1 MITTVNQMSS
11 AWFDN
16 KLVRKSFDFF
26 QIKAADIISRASDV
40 LKKGAHAE
48 NLGPVRVEEDSRSI
62 YTAASNVLEASKET
76 SQSFVIEGKCELVPG
91 RGGGGSLGIS
101 GWECAAGTLEPLT
114 YSRASSAEFCYP
126 ILE

>member
-91 RGGGGSLGIS
+91 RGRGFFRNFWVGMCR
-101 GWECAAGTLEPLT
+101 WDPGTLDL
-114 YSRASSAEFCYP
+114 YQG
-126 ILE
+126 

>member
-1 MITTVNQMSS
+1 M
-11 AWFDN
+11 
-16 KLVRKSFDFF
+16 
-26 QIKAADIISRASDV
+26 

-91 RGGGGSLGIS
+91 RGEGGGVL
-101 GWECAAGTLEPLT
+101 
-114 YSRASSAEFCYP
+114 
-126 ILE
+126 

>member
-40 LKKGAHAE
+40 LKSE

-91 RGGGGSLGIS
+91 RGGGVL
-101 GWECAAGTLEPLT
+101 
-114 YSRASSAEFCYP
+114 
-126 ILE
+126 

>member
-91 RGGGGSLGIS
+91 RGGGGGVL
-101 GWECAAGTLEPLT
+101 
-114 YSRASSAEFCYP
+114 
-126 ILE
+126 

>member
-91 RGGGGSLGIS
+91 RGGGVL
-101 GWECAAGTLEPLT
+101 
-114 YSRASSAEFCYP
+114 
-126 ILE
+126 